1 MPMQIVAAFDMISF
15 KDKQRS
21 EKSIRVELS
30 WVESRKNCSK
40 KVSHV
45 EIAFNFRP
53 EPRLTVY
60 RQITGAYNCVGVATR
75 ERACVWNF
83 FADFESFTVTLEH
96 DFVASF
102 CTVLFILFFS
112 FFSCFCVHF
121 LTKWFV
127 VNFVNLIFE

>member
-1 MPMQIVAAFDMISF
+1 MQIVAAFDMISF

-21 EKSIRVELS
+21 EKSIRVE
-30 WVESRKNCSK
+30 SRKNCSK
-40 KVSHV
+40 KVSYV

-83 FADFESFTVTLEH
+83 FADFESFAVTLEH
-96 DFVASF
+96 DFVSSF
-102 CTVLFILFFS
+102 CPVWFFVWFFLLF
-112 FFSCFCVHF
+112 FCVHF
-121 LTKWFV
+121 LAKWFV